1 MRAFQERRERH
12 TWAQVPFVVEG
23 KWEHRGISQVFKWYS
38 TSSLLAHL
46 ASPVCISSWF
56 THDLYTSTGLVLI
69 MRDLSS
75 MISFT
80 TGARSWR
87 RVFCP
92 RAPRLKLTTIL
103 MTVGFPVTIS
113 CIWSTLELYQEQ
125 KSSQV
130 WPVYAVVHFF
140 KTHSSRI
147 SLFLSWICLYSIF
160 LSLLCKT
167 RLYKLLTEFYMCYYN
182 VSGT

>member
-1 MRAFQERRERH
+1 MDFWSSWPGKQSLCCSEQVKVPVFQAPLSKNSHCAAGRWGRDA
-12 TWAQVPFVVEG
+12 WAQVQFVREG
-23 KWEHRGISQVFKWYS
+23 KREQNWGIPQVFKWYNM
-38 TSSLLAHL
+38 SSLLTHL

-125 KSSQV
+125 KSSQI
-130 WPVYAVVHFF
+130 WLMYAVIHVF
-140 KTHSSRI
+140 KTHT
-147 SLFLSWICLYSIF
+147 F
-160 LSLLCKT
+160 
-167 RLYKLLTEFYMCYYN
+167 
-182 VSGT
+182 

>member
-1 MRAFQERRERH
+1 MSPQKLPLCCRKMGKGYMGHKCNLSEQEGESRI
-12 TWAQVPFVVEG
+12 EG
-23 KWEHRGISQVFKWYS
+23 GLKYLNS
-38 TSSLLAHL
+38 TVCPTHL

-69 MRDLSS
+69 IRDLSS

-103 MTVGFPVTIS
+103 MTVGLPVTIS

-125 KSSQV
+125 KSHQILLIMQL
-130 WPVYAVVHFF
+130 
-140 KTHSSRI
+140 T
-147 SLFLSWICLYSIF
+147 LLSKYFSKPTLLK
-160 LSLLCKT
+160 LSYL
-167 RLYKLLTEFYMCYYN
+167 
-182 VSGT
+182 

>member
-1 MRAFQERRERH
+1 MISLLIRTGQSTHFSSISPQKLTLCCRKVRKGNLSEQERESRRERGLNYLNG
-12 TWAQVPFVVEG
+12 TVCP
-23 KWEHRGISQVFKWYS
+23 
-38 TSSLLAHL
+38 THL

-69 MRDLSS
+69 IRDLSS
-75 MISFT
+75 IISFT

-103 MTVGFPVTIS
+103 MTVGLPVTIS

-125 KSSQV
+125 KSFQILHMYTV
-130 WPVYAVVHFF
+130 NLAFYIFF
-140 KTHSSRI
+140 KIHTFKIILFI
-147 SLFLSWICLYSIF
+147 SYIS
-160 LSLLCKT
+160 
-167 RLYKLLTEFYMCYYN
+167 
-182 VSGT
+182 

>member
-1 MRAFQERRERH
+1 MQ
-12 TWAQVPFVVEG
+12 FVREG
-23 KWEHRGISQVFKWYS
+23 KGGGIPQVFKWHNM
-38 TSSLLAHL
+38 SSFLTHL
-46 ASPVCISSWF
+46 ASPDCISSWF
-56 THDLYTSTGLVLI
+56 THDLYTFTGLVLI

-113 CIWSTLELYQEQ
+113 CIWSTLDLYQEQ
-125 KSSQV
+125 KGSQT
-130 WPVYAVVHFF
+130 WLMYAVIYVF
-140 KTHSSRI
+140 KSHTFKNYPISMLKHVYTVYSLGFQPSLSTYRI
-147 SLFLSWICLYSIF
+147 YLHRERKDFLHP
-160 LSLLCKT
+160 
-167 RLYKLLTEFYMCYYN
+167 
-182 VSGT
+182 